1 MNGFVN
7 LLKPA
12 GMTSSDAVLCVKK
25 LLPRKTAVGHGGTL
39 DPDAA
44 GVLPICV
51 GKATRLFNYI
61 IDKEKTYIGELCLGI
76 TTTTDDASG
85 EILEVKAVNATE
97 DDVKAVLP
105 RFTGDTLQV
114 PPMFSALKRDGVA
127 LYKLAR
133 KGETIELESRPVHIE
148 SIELI
153 GKNGA
158 NKYLL
163 KIICGKGTYIRS
175 LMRDIG
181 EALGCGGHMSF
192 LMRSAAGV
200 FDCEHA
206 HTIEELRAAEDLEA
220 LLEPMDAPLIR
231 FPEIHVREEFR
242 GKVINGVPLTREMLG
257 EDMPDGG
264 YIKLYCGNDF
274 AGMGEVTEEGCIK
287 IKCMLLETG
296 T

>member
-1 MNGFVN
+1 MNGFIN

-61 IDKEKTYIGELCLGI
+61 IDKEKTYIGELYLGV

-85 EILEVKAVNATE
+85 EIIESKTVSVTE

-105 RFTGDTLQV
+105 RFTGDILQV

-133 KGETIELESRPVHIE
+133 KGESIELESRPVHIE

-153 GKNGA
+153 RKNGD
-158 NKYLL
+158 NRYLL
-163 KIICGKGTYIRS
+163 RIVCGKGTYIRS

-181 EALGCGGHMSF
+181 DALGCGGHMSF

-200 FDCEHA
+200 FDCA
-206 HTIEELRAAEDLEA
+206 SAYTIEELRAAEDLET
-220 LLEPMDAPLIR
+220 LLVPMDAPLIR
-231 FPEIHVREEFR
+231 FHEIHVKREFR
-242 GKVINGVPLTREMLG
+242 AQVINGVPIIREMLM
-257 EDMPDGG
+257 EDMPESG
-264 YIKLYCGNDF
+264 YIKLYCGGEF

-287 IKCMLLETG
+287 IKCMLLEIG
-296 T
+296 A